1 MSAMTGIAVAALAAA
16 LGAGDPASAGTIKAK
31 FVPPPDA
38 TITTPAK
45 PLAVQSLHG
54 RPVKIMFAG
63 KGVDAAKQAVPG
75 TRFRWT
81 AYGTGGAKKVLCT
94 GSAVPHPGPV
104 DGLTSYRN
112 CASFTAELGMLP
124 QDVTSTTWW
133 VTLEVFG
140 FGGTAGADTESVR
153 LDYVAL

>member
-1 MSAMTGIAVAALAAA
+1 MTGIAVAALAAT
-16 LGAGDPASAGTIKAK
+16 LGAGDTSSAGTIKAK
-31 FVPPPDA
+31 FVPPPTA
-38 TITTPAK
+38 TITTPAS
-45 PLAVQSLHG
+45 PLALQSLHG
-54 RPVKIMFAG
+54 KPVKISFAG
-63 KGVDAAKQAVPG
+63 KGRDAAKQAVPG

-104 DGLTSYRN
+104 NGITIYRN

-124 QDVTSTTWW
+124 QDVASTTWW
-133 VTLEVFG
+133 VTLEVFS
-140 FGGTAGADTESVR
+140 FGDTAGEDTESVR